1 MLINKTVFISSIF
14 LLTIQLAN
22 TSEPNQLFDSN
33 SEMPDAEKVFVN
45 IILYIDYNFFLGN

>member
-45 IILYIDYNFFLGN
+45 IILYIDYNFF